1 MYSKNIRFLNLNR
14 LPLSEKQRKQFR
26 NPDNDPRGPWVSS
39 DFTAQGTRPN
49 QMYTIKTPAGVEYSP
64 PSGRC
69 WKNVEAVYKK
79 QLAEGRMWFGKDGK
93 GIPRRKTYL
102 AEREGRVPW
111 TWWANTEVGHNQEG
125 KQETGR
131 ILGSV
136 EIFETPKPVSLID
149 RIVRIA
155 TKPDDIIL
163 DSFAGSGTTA
173 HAVLNLNKEDGGNR
187 KFILVEL
194 EDYADSI
201 TAERVKRV
209 MDGYGSNG
217 KEVEGT
223 GGGFSFYELGKP
235 LFLSDGSVNKDV
247 PIDKL
252 REYIYFTETKKQLPE
267 AHPENP
273 YFLGSED
280 GNSYYLLH
288 EHEEPMAL
296 DYDFLSTLVKKDE
309 AYIIYADRCLIDEE
323 FMRKHNIIFKK
334 VPRDI
339 VRF

>member
-1 MYSKNIRFLNLNR
+1 VK
-14 LPLSEKQRKQFR
+14 
-26 NPDNDPRGPWVSS
+26 
-39 DFTAQGTRPN
+39 
-49 QMYTIKTPAGVEYSP
+49 
-64 PSGRC
+64 
-69 WKNVEAVYKK
+69 
-79 QLAEGRMWFGKDGK
+79 
-93 GIPRRKTYL
+93 
-102 AEREGRVPW
+102 
-111 TWWANTEVGHNQEG
+111 
-125 KQETGR
+125 
-131 ILGSV
+131 
-136 EIFETPKPVSLID
+136 LID
-149 RIVRIA
+149 RILRIA
-155 TKPDDIIL
+155 TGPDDVVL

-209 MDGYGSNG
+209 IDGYGSNG

-223 GGGFSFYELGKP
+223 GSGFTYYELGES
-235 LFLSDGSVNKDV
+235 LFHPDGSVNKDV
-247 PIDKL
+247 PIKKL
-252 REYIYFTETKKQLPE
+252 REYIYFTETKKELPDNE
-267 AHPENP
+267 TDNP
-273 YFLGSED
+273 YFIGSDD

-288 EHEEPMAL
+288 EHEKPMSL
-296 DYDFLSTLVKKDE
+296 DYDFLSILVKKDE